1 MKSLLNGSGQPGGG
15 RPAPQSW
22 VLQQSAPPVCGESR
36 RGHLARGAGGGE
48 ERRVTGTCQHH
59 PKDPS
64 DPMVSLGCSHIANTA
79 PRGLP
84 ARCRAQLLRFSPA
97 LPSRMLQPRHPSDE
111 GTPPRVPDA
120 RTSCSWGEGRRGGG
134 TRWFAS
140 TWPCPCHA
148 LKPTVGTR
156 LLGVRRL
163 GMCWGS
169 AEPRRLP
176 RIFHATW

>member
-1 MKSLLNGSGQPGGG
+1 MAQGSRVGGVLLPRAGCCS
-15 RPAPQSW
+15 R
-22 VLQQSAPPVCGESR
+22 VPPVRGESR
-36 RGHLARGAGGGE
+36 RGHLAHGAGGGE

-64 DPMVSLGCSHIANTA
+64 DPMVSLGCSHVANTA

-84 ARCRAQLLRFSPA
+84 APCRAQLLRFSPA

-140 TWPCPCHA
+140 TWPCPCHT
-148 LKPTVGTR
+148 LKPTAGRGCLVSGAWGCVGGVQSHAGCPEYFTR
-156 LLGVRRL
+156 LDDGR
-163 GMCWGS
+163 G
-169 AEPRRLP
+169 
-176 RIFHATW
+176 